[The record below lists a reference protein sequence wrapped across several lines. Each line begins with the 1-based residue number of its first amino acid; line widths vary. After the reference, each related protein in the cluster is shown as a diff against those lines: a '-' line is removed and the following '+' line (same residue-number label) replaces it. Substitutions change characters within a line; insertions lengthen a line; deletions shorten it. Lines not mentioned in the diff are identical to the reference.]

1 MSDHQQQQQ
10 LTSLNNLR
18 RMPLVREKKGGD
30 QLDKRSFATSSSFTA
45 SIIGEGGT
53 GNKMQ
58 SKLKGIMERLKQ
70 KREER
75 GGALSEESSEE
86 DDLLDLDEEE
96 MMKAKMQEIQLK
108 AANKLRRRSTI
119 VMGA

>member
-1 MSDHQQQQQ
+1 
-10 LTSLNNLR
+10 
-18 RMPLVREKKGGD
+18 MPGIREKKGEF
-30 QLDKRSFATSSSFTA
+30 DKHSLATSSSFTA
-45 SIIGEGGT
+45 SIIGGDNN

-75 GGALSEESSEE
+75 GGALSEESN
-86 DDLLDLDEEE
+86 DDDDDDQLDKDEEE
-96 MMKAKMQEIQLK
+96 IMRVKLQEIQLK

-119 VMGA
+119 VMGAKSMSPKAVKK

>member
-1 MSDHQQQQQ
+1 
-10 LTSLNNLR
+10 
-18 RMPLVREKKGGD
+18 MPGIREKKGEF
-30 QLDKRSFATSSSFTA
+30 DKRSLATSSSFTA
-45 SIIGEGGT
+45 SIIGGEN

-75 GGALSEESSEE
+75 GGALSEESNDDD
-86 DDLLDLDEEE
+86 DDLLDKDEEE
-96 MMKAKMQEIQLK
+96 IMRAKLQEIQLK

-119 VMGA
+119 VMGAKSMSPKAVKK

>member
-1 MSDHQQQQQ
+1 
-10 LTSLNNLR
+10 
-18 RMPLVREKKGGD
+18 MPGIREKKGD
-30 QLDKRSFATSSSFTA
+30 FDKRSLATSSSFTA
-45 SIIGEGGT
+45 SIIGGDNG

-75 GGALSEESSEE
+75 GGALSEESNDDD
-86 DDLLDLDEEE
+86 DDLLDKDEEE
-96 MMKAKMQEIQLK
+96 IMRAKLQEIQLK

-119 VMGA
+119 VMGAKSMSPKAVKK

>member
-1 MSDHQQQQQ
+1 
-10 LTSLNNLR
+10 
-18 RMPLVREKKGGD
+18 
-30 QLDKRSFATSSSFTA
+30 
-45 SIIGEGGT
+45 
-53 GNKMQ
+53 MQ

-86 DDLLDLDEEE
+86 DDMLDKNEEE
-96 MMKAKMQEIQLK
+96 MMKEKMQEIQLK

>member
-1 MSDHQQQQQ
+1 MADLPPQPSFI
-10 LTSLNNLR
+10 NNLR
-18 RMPLVREKKGGD
+18 RFPVVRDKKGGD
-30 QLDKRSFATSSSFTA
+30 LFDKRSFATSSSFTA
-45 SIIGEGGT
+45 SIIGEGAT

-86 DDLLDLDEEE
+86 DDLLEKDEEE
-96 MMKAKMQEIQLK
+96 MMKEKMKEI
-108 AANKLRRRSTI
+108 
-119 VMGA
+119 